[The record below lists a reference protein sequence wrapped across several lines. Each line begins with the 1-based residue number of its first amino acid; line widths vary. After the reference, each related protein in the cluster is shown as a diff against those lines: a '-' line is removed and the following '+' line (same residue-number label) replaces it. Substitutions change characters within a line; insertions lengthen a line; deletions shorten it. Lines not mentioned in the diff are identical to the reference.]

1 MNQTRNTRA
10 YYDDFSR
17 GYEAGRDRGYHLLID
32 ELEYAAAAPY
42 IAGRRVL
49 EAGCGS
55 GLVLERLARDASLAC
70 GFDLSPG
77 MVRQARER
85 GLRVALGDIT
95 RIPFADGS
103 FDVVCSFKVLAHV
116 PDIDRALRELV
127 RVTAPG
133 GHLLLEFYN
142 PFSLRYLAKR
152 LAGPGRISDGRTE
165 ADVFTRWDSPAAV
178 RRLLPPQLRLE
189 GFRGVRVFTPAA
201 FVHRLPL
208 LGRAVAS
215 LERAA
220 LDSPLGRLGGF
231 LIAVARKRAG

>member
-1 MNQTRNTRA
+1 MKQKGTVKD

-17 GYEAGRDRGYHLLID
+17 RYETGRDRGYHLLID
-32 ELEYAAAAPY
+32 ELETAVAAPHV
-42 IAGRRVL
+42 AGRRVL

-55 GLVLERLARDASLAC
+55 GLVLERLARTAALAC

-85 GLRVALGDIT
+85 GLQVALGDVT
-95 RIPFADGS
+95 DIPFADEA

-116 PDIDRALRELV
+116 ANIERALSELS

-133 GHLLLEFYN
+133 GVLLLEFYN
-142 PFSLRYLAKR
+142 PRSLRYLAKR

-165 ADVFTRWDSPAAV
+165 ADVFTRWDSPGAV
-178 RRLLPPQLRLE
+178 RALLPPELELE

-201 FVHRLPL
+201 FVYRLPL
-208 LGRAVAS
+208 LAEALAA
-215 LERAA
+215 LERLA
-220 LDSPLGRLGGF
+220 LDSPLRSLGGF
-231 LIAVARKRAG
+231 LIAIARKRG